1 VIVADIQY
9 LLYIIA
15 LVIAAFALCFYLT
28 IDVPSGR
35 DEFTPDWVDDDYNG
49 YRNLFLSLVT
59 TFRGALG
66 DFDFA
71 DLQQSDSL
79 IMTHILATM
88 LLLLVT
94 VLFLNLLIAIMG
106 DSYEKVKEVENGEFT
121 NQRAQIIIEY
131 EQMLT
136 IFPRLAKLFNIGISH
151 KKWLQV
157 LRPDAFS
164 EEDKHAEWTGVS
176 GKIGDLDRNQKGLD
190 QKMEQMEQKMGQNH
204 KGLDQKMEQVEQNQK
219 GLDQKMEQ
227 MEQKTGQNQE
237 GLDQKMEQMEKN
249 QKDLNQKLDGILDL
263 LQVVAS
269 KQKTE

>member
-1 VIVADIQY
+1 
-9 LLYIIA
+9 
-15 LVIAAFALCFYLT
+15 
-28 IDVPSGR
+28 
-35 DEFTPDWVDDDYNG
+35 
-49 YRNLFLSLVT
+49 LSVVT

-136 IFPRLAKLFNIGISH
+136 IFPRLAKLPNIGISH

-190 QKMEQMEQKMGQNH
+190 QKMEQIE
-204 KGLDQKMEQVEQNQK
+204 ENQK

-227 MEQKTGQNQE
+227 MELKMGQNQE
-237 GLDQKMEQMEKN
+237 GLDQKMEQME
-249 QKDLNQKLDGILDL
+249 QKMDGILDL

-269 KQKTE
+269 KQKTRRKKPGGGKPTTR

>member
-1 VIVADIQY
+1 M
-9 LLYIIA
+9 
-15 LVIAAFALCFYLT
+15 
-28 IDVPSGR
+28 
-35 DEFTPDWVDDDYNG
+35 
-49 YRNLFLSLVT
+49 FLSVVT

-190 QKMEQMEQKMGQNH
+190 QKMEQIE
-204 KGLDQKMEQVEQNQK
+204 ENQK
-219 GLDQKMEQ
+219 GLDQKME
-227 MEQKTGQNQE
+227 ENQK

-263 LQVVAS
+263 LKVVAS